1 MALTRVDYDDNQHIN
16 YAKGR
21 QMPAEALARWMA
33 RFAAHLPARR
43 PLALID
49 LGSGVGRLTPAL
61 AETFGGPVW
70 GVEPSAK
77 MRAAAQAGAAHP
89 AVTYLAGEAAAIPLP
104 DDSADAVLMFL
115 SIHHVPDRAAAAAEI
130 RRVLKPGGRVLVRSP
145 FSDRMTGGWWQRFFP
160 RALEIERQMFP
171 TLAEVTDVFAAVGLK
186 VMALE
191 VVNETYA
198 ASAAEAAAKLRLR
211 AISTFE
217 HMTEAEIEEGFARM
231 DAHVAAH
238 PDDQPDT
245 GESELLVMG

>member
-1 MALTRVDYDDNQHIN
+1 MVLKRVDYDDSQHVN

-21 QMPAEALARWMA
+21 RMPPEALARWMA
-33 RFAAHLPARR
+33 RFAEHLPERR
-43 PLALID
+43 PLAVVD
-49 LGSGVGRLTPAL
+49 LGCGVGRLTPAL
-61 AETFGGPVW
+61 ADTFGGPVW
-70 GVEPSAK
+70 GVEPSAR
-77 MRAAAQAGAAHP
+77 MREIAEATASHP
-89 AVTYLAGEAAAIPLP
+89 AVRYLEGEAAAIPLP
-104 DDSADAVLMFL
+104 DDAADAVLMFL

-130 RRVLKPGGRVLVRSP
+130 ARVLKPGGRVLVRSP
-145 FSDRMTGGWWQRFFP
+145 FSDRMNGGWWQRFFP

-171 TLAEVTDVFAAVGLK
+171 TLTEVTGVFEAVGLRTI
-186 VMALE
+186 ALE

-198 ASAAEAAAKLRLR
+198 ASPAEAAAKLRLR

-245 GESELLVMG
+245 GESDLLVMG

>member
-1 MALTRVDYDDNQHIN
+1 MALKRVNYDDNQHVN
-16 YAKGR
+16 YARGR
-21 QMPAEALARWMA
+21 QMPAEALARWMG
-33 RFAAHLPARR
+33 RFAEHLPARR
-43 PLALID
+43 PLSLVD
-49 LGSGVGRLTPAL
+49 LGCGVGRLTPAL
-61 AETFGGPVW
+61 AETFGGPVY
-70 GVEPSAK
+70 GVEPSDR
-77 MRAAAQAGAAHP
+77 MREIAEASARHP
-89 AVTYLAGEAAAIPLP
+89 AVTYLAGEAARIPLP

-171 TLAEVTDVFAAVGLK
+171 TLAEVSGVFEAVGLK
-186 VMALE
+186 TIALE